1 MEINDSFIAERLTK
15 LRIEKGVSEFRMS
28 YDMGHSSSYI
38 NTIALGKA
46 MPSMGE
52 FLYMCEYLGVTPSEF
67 FAEDISDPV
76 AHNEL
81 TEESKKLSE
90 KDFAMVLDLVKR
102 LNEK

>member
-1 MEINDSFIAERLTK
+1 MVDQKFISERMTA
-15 LRIEKGVSEFRMS
+15 LRIKKGVSEFRMS

-52 FLYMCEYLGVTPSEF
+52 FLYMCDYLGVTPAEF
-67 FAEDISDPV
+67 FTEDVSDPI
-76 AHNEL
+76 AFNEL
-81 TEESKKLSE
+81 TEESKKLSRR
-90 KDFAMVLDLVKR
+90 DFEMVLEFMRR

>member
-1 MEINDSFIAERLTK
+1 MVDQKFISERMTA
-15 LRIEKGVSEFRMS
+15 LRIKKGVSEFRMS

-52 FLYMCEYLGVTPSEF
+52 FLYMCDYLGVTPAEF
-67 FAEDISDPV
+67 FTEDVSDPI
-76 AHNEL
+76 AFNEL
-81 TEESKKLSE
+81 TEESKKPSRR
-90 KDFAMVLDLVKR
+90 DFEMVLEFMRR

>member
-1 MEINDSFIAERLTK
+1 MVDQKFISERMTA
-15 LRIEKGVSEFRMS
+15 LRIKKGVSEFRMS

-52 FLYMCEYLGVTPSEF
+52 FLYMCDYLGVTPAEF
-67 FAEDISDPV
+67 FAEDVSDPI
-76 AHNEL
+76 AFNEL
-81 TEESKKLSE
+81 TEESKKLSRR
-90 KDFAMVLDLVKR
+90 DFDMVLEFMRR